1 MNGLLGASMSLD
13 DEIAMMGKLP
23 VLSELDEEALR
34 VLAFS
39 ADTRNLNAGNL
50 LIRRGERSEGGY
62 FVISGSLSLFRDVNQ
77 EFETGVVGIGGLVGE
92 MAMIAATENAVTA
105 VAREPTTVLRIS
117 RTLFQRVL
125 REYPG
130 SAARLR
136 NAIEKHLSAFT
147 AELETLRAKAQD
159 I

>member
-1 MNGLLGASMSLD
+1 MFLLGETMSLD
-13 DEIAMMGKLP
+13 DEIAMMAKLP
-23 VLSELDEEALR
+23 VLSELDDEALR

-50 LIRRGERSEGGY
+50 LLRRGERSEGGY
-62 FVISGSLSLFRDVNQ
+62 FVISGSLSLFRDANQ
-77 EFETGVVGIGGLVGE
+77 EFETGVVGVGGLIGE
-92 MAMIAATENAVTA
+92 MAMIAATENAVSA
-105 VAREPTTVLRIS
+105 IAREPTTVLRIP

-136 NAIEKHLSAFT
+136 SAIEKHLLAFT
-147 AELETLRAKAQD
+147 TELEKLRLKTKD
-159 I
+159 V